1 MTDRFYIHSFGAL
14 EWDPDALV
22 YDENR
27 KITKDEVL
35 VK

>member
-22 YDENR
+22 YDENYR
-27 KITKDEVL
+27 GKAPKD
-35 VK
+35 